1 MINQAVQSASPAKI
15 EAKRIDPPSRNFQ
28 RAKLTHS
35 HLKISPVSVKIRHGG
50 KGFRKV
56 YQERGSELIPA
67 KDGTHVTIVT
77 ENITPAVSKRQW

>member
-1 MINQAVQSASPAKI
+1 MISQAVQSASPAKI
-15 EAKRIDPPSRNFQ
+15 EAKRIDPASRNFQ

-35 HLKISPVSVKIRHGG
+35 HLKISPVSVQIRHGC

-67 KDGTHVTIVT
+67 KDGM
-77 ENITPAVSKRQW
+77 NGLL

>member
-67 KDGTHVTIVT
+67 KDGT
-77 ENITPAVSKRQW
+77 NGLL